1 MTITLAGEQ
10 ERWVADKVREGS
22 YASPEH
28 LAAEALKLLAARDE
42 RERGLENLRADIAV
56 GWEQAEREELLN
68 GPVAMAGLVE
78 RARRRLSAS

>member
-10 ERWVADKVREGS
+10 ERQVADKVRDGS

-42 RERGLENLRADIAV
+42 RERGLESLRADIAV
-56 GWEQAEREELLN
+56 GWEQAERKELLD
-68 GPVAMAGLVE
+68 GAMALAGMVE
-78 RARRRLSAS
+78 YARRRLSA

>member
-10 ERWVADKVREGS
+10 EQWVADKVREGS

-28 LAAEALKLLAARDE
+28 LTAEALKLLAARDDRA
-42 RERGLENLRADIAV
+42 RELEHLRSDIAV
-56 GWEQAEREELLN
+56 GWDQAERGEVLN
-68 GPVAMAGLVE
+68 GSVAMAALLE

>member
-42 RERGLENLRADIAV
+42 RERGLESLRADVAV
-56 GWEQAEREELLN
+56 GWDQAARGELLN
-68 GPVAMAGLVE
+68 GPVAMAALVE
-78 RARRRLSAS
+78 RARRRLSAT

>member
-10 ERWVADKVREGS
+10 ERWVADKVREGC

-42 RERGLENLRADIAV
+42 RARAFASLRADIEV
-56 GWEQAEREELLN
+56 GWGQAERGELLD
-68 GPVAMAGLVE
+68 GPVAMAELFE
-78 RARRRLSAS
+78 RARLRIAAS

>member
-10 ERWVADKVREGS
+10 ERWVADNVREGS

-42 RERGLENLRADIAV
+42 RERGLESLRADIAV
-56 GWEQAEREELLN
+56 REE
-68 GPVAMAGLVE
+68 PS
-78 RARRRLSAS
+78 ARSSIWKCRLPQDGSP